1 MPTRRPIGQE
11 LRPKGHRGG
20 AADRTKSAGTAYGRI
35 REWEAASSISS
46 RNRSR
51 AAKAAS
57 AAAIPA
63 EPMPQRDVPFF
74 IQEAHEVNPG
84 NDLDYDWTL
93 RPHDHDK
100 EMRLRDIRNAMIKE
114 LLLEGKSI
122 AYRQSGWSLY
132 PRIHSNDLTY
142 YYAVSADSEVEE
154 GDIVFCQV
162 DPGDRYYAHLVKT
175 KEWHYMRGEWL
186 YTISNMEGRPNGT
199 CFIGQ
204 IYGKLYRA
212 EH

>member
-1 MPTRRPIGQE
+1 
-11 LRPKGHRGG
+11 
-20 AADRTKSAGTAYGRI
+20 
-35 REWEAASSISS
+35 
-46 RNRSR
+46 
-51 AAKAAS
+51 
-57 AAAIPA
+57 
-63 EPMPQRDVPFF
+63 MPQRDPPFF

-93 RPHDHDK
+93 RPEDKEK
-100 EMRLRDIRNAMIKE
+100 EMRLREIRNRMIKE
-114 LLLEGKSI
+114 LLLDGKNI
-122 AYRQSGWSLY
+122 AYRQSGWSLW

-162 DPGDRYYAHLVKT
+162 DPGERYYAHLVKT

-204 IYGKLYRA
+204 IYGKLYRV